1 MALRLMPPNRRG
13 SRPSIM
19 FSATV
24 RFVHRLISWYTV
36 LMPAACEAAGEEKI
50 WSAPPT
56 LMLPASML

>member
-1 MALRLMPPNRRG
+1 
-13 SRPSIM
+13 M